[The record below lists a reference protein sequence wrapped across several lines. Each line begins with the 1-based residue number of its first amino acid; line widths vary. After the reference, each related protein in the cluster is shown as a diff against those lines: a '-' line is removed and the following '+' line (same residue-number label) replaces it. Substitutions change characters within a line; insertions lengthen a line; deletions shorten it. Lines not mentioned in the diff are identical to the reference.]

1 MVMVSRFRS
10 TLVLI
15 LSALMVLT
23 SLSMAVA
30 RTAPD
35 AAGQMVLCSGEGS
48 VVVRVDEDGQPIG
61 PAHYCPDCA
70 MSALTGVEPAS
81 NLILLVAQG
90 CSISLVITEVQVLT
104 RSTHAAQPRG
114 PPIGL

>member
-1 MVMVSRFRS
+1 MVLRFRS
-10 TLVLI
+10 ALVLI

-61 PAHYCPDCA
+61 PAHYCPECA
-70 MSALTGVEPAS
+70 MSAMTGVEPA
-81 NLILLVAQG
+81 NDLILLVAQG
-90 CSISLVITEVQVLT
+90 RSISLVVAKIQVLT
-104 RSTHAAQPRG
+104 RVTRAAQPRG

>member
-1 MVMVSRFRS
+1 MISWLRS
-10 TLVLI
+10 ALVLI

-35 AAGQMVLCSGEGS
+35 AAGQMVICSGEGS
-48 VVVRVDEDGQPIG
+48 VVVRIDEDGQPIG
-61 PAHYCPDCA
+61 PPHYCPECA
-70 MSALTGVEPAS
+70 ISALTGVEPA
-81 NLILLVAQG
+81 NFPILMGVQG
-90 CSISLVITEVQVLT
+90 RSIVFALSKVLVLT
-104 RSTHAAQPRG
+104 QAKQAAQPRG